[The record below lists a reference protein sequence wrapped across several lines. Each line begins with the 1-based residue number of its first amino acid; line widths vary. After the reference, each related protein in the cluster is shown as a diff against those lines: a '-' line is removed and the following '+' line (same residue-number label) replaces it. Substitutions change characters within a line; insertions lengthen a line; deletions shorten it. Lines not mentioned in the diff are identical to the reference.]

1 MGGLIGIL
9 FGYLLSK
16 LISNFMPFPAVLSVG
31 SFIGATLTSV
41 IVGIIFGIIPAYKA
55 SKLDPIKAIYN

>member
-1 MGGLIGIL
+1 M
-9 FGYLLSK
+9 
-16 LISNFMPFPAVLSVG
+16 SVG
-31 SFIGATLTSV
+31 NFIGATLTSV

>member
-1 MGGLIGIL
+1 MV
-9 FGYLLSK
+9 FSK
-16 LISNFMPFPAVLSVG
+16 LVSNFLPFPAIMSVG